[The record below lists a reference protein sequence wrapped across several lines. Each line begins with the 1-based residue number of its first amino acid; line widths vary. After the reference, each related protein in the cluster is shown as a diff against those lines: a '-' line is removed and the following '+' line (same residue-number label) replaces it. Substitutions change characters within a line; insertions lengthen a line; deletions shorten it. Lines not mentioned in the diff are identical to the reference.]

1 MTEHKRILMVPIGKK
16 VEALRMA
23 SGLTLLDDQVSIAA
37 WGELPDTPEI
47 DEQLEALEFADVPLI
62 MLDQDM
68 DGLAE
73 RIISSDVVYF
83 I

>member
-1 MTEHKRILMVPIGKK
+1 MSEHKRILMVPIGKK
-16 VEALRMA
+16 VEALRVA

-37 WGELPDTPEI
+37 WGELPDTAEV